1 MLVPAVLSHGGGLSI
16 LNKDRRLARRYEI
29 ELDLRIVVLAPG
41 GVAQI
46 GTGRSCNLSSGGVL
60 FESTTPLSVG
70 THVEL
75 WIRWP
80 APMDR
85 ARPLTLIANG
95 IVVRKHGDLY
105 GLSLVRHEFS
115 ACHYQ
120 DFLERLPGMQI
131 ATHSNP

>member
-1 MLVPAVLSHGGGLSI
+1 VNI
-16 LNKDRRLARRYEI
+16 LRKDRRLARRYEI
-29 ELDLRIVVLAPG
+29 ELDLRIVVMAAG

-60 FESTTPLSVG
+60 FESATPLPVG
-70 THVEL
+70 AHVEL

-80 APMDR
+80 APTDR
-85 ARPLTLIANG
+85 IRPLTLIANG
-95 IVVRKHGDLY
+95 IVVRKHEDRY
-105 GLSLVRHEFS
+105 GLNLVRHEFS

-131 ATHSNP
+131 ATPSNP

>member
-1 MLVPAVLSHGGGLSI
+1 MLTHGGGLNI
-16 LNKDRRLARRYEI
+16 FKKDRRLARRYEI
-29 ELDLRIVVLAPG
+29 ELDLRIVVLAAG

-46 GTGRSCNLSSGGVL
+46 GTGRSRNLSSGGVL
-60 FESTTPLSVG
+60 FESSNPLTVG
-70 THVEL
+70 AHVEL

-80 APMDR
+80 APIER
-85 ARPLTLIANG
+85 TRPLTLIANG
-95 IVVRKHGDLY
+95 IVVRKHVDLY

-131 ATHSNP
+131 ATSSNP

>member
-1 MLVPAVLSHGGGLSI
+1 MLSHGGGLSGFK
-16 LNKDRRLARRYEI
+16 KDRRLARRYEI

-46 GTGRSCNLSSGGVL
+46 GTGRSRNLSSGGAL
-60 FESTTPLSVG
+60 FESSTPLAVG
-70 THVEL
+70 AHVEL

-80 APMDR
+80 APIDR
-85 ARPLTLIANG
+85 TRPLTLIANG

-105 GLSLVRHEFS
+105 GLNLVRHEFS

-131 ATHSNP
+131 AAPSNP